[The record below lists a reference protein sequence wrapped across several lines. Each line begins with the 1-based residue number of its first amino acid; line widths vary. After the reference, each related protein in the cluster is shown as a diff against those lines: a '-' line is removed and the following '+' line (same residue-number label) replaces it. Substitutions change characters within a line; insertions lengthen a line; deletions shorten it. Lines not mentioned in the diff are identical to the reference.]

1 MSQPGMWIGMS
12 HRDIDRDIPTWDVD
26 RDVPIK
32 LWDIPIMKVKISY
45 GISLS
50 TCCMGYPIYDLRIS
64 HSMYM
69 GYLMGCPTL
78 SMAYL
83 VKSFD
88 LSFCQHL
95 MHGYLMT
102 YPRC

>member
-1 MSQPGMWIGMS
+1 MSTWDIPKNLWDIPYGILIGMSQPGMWIGMS

-32 LWDIPIMKVKISY
+32 LWDIPIMKVTISY

-83 VKSFD
+83 V
-88 LSFCQHL
+88 
-95 MHGYLMT
+95 
-102 YPRC
+102 